1 MNLSINVLWM
11 LIAGFLV
18 VAMQAGFAMVEGGLC
33 RSKNSAHTLAMALM
47 IFPLGCIGFWAYGFA
62 LGWGNCAASPVGPGC
77 FSSLGRGLELLN
89 QGIGIGGTADHAR
102 FGLWG
107 TKGFFLGGLDDAG
120 VLSLFF
126 FMMVLMNIA
135 ATIPTGAMA
144 ERWRWKNFCLY
155 GLWVALPYGVFAN
168 WVWGGGWLAQA
179 GRNWGLGHGAV
190 DFAGSGVVH
199 AMGGIIGLA
208 GAVSLGPRI
217 GKYVGKRAQA
227 IPGHNIPMVVLGSF
241 ILAFGWFGFNLGWAF
256 AGTDLRISLM
266 AVNTILSGAAGA
278 LASMVYLQVRRMK
291 PDPSLMCNGLLAGL
305 VAISAPCA
313 FVDAWA
319 AALIGAVAGVLVV
332 ASIFFWDRVHID
344 DPVGAISIHG
354 AGGLWGLVALGLFA
368 NGKYGHGWNGVVRQ
382 GTGVFADG
390 LDGVRGA
397 LYGDYGQLA
406 AQLLEA
412 AVLAGFGFVTAYAWF
427 KLSNRITPLRVSPEV
442 EVQGLDLPEMGAM
455 GYPDFTPRGMDTR
468 RF

>member
-1 MNLSINVLWM
+1 L
-11 LIAGFLV
+11 
-18 VAMQAGFAMVEGGLC
+18 
-33 RSKNSAHTLAMALM
+33 
-47 IFPLGCIGFWAYGFA
+47 
-62 LGWGNCAASPVGPGC
+62 
-77 FSSLGRGLELLN
+77 
-89 QGIGIGGTADHAR
+89 
-102 FGLWG
+102 G
-107 TKGFFLGGLDDAG
+107 TKGFFLGGLDDPG

-155 GLWVALPYGVFAN
+155 GLWVALPYGIFAN

-179 GRNWGLGHGAV
+179 GKNWGLGHGAV

-199 AMGGIIGLA
+199 AMGGLIGLA
-208 GAVSLGPRI
+208 GALVLGPRI
-217 GKYVGKRAQA
+217 GKFIGKRAQA
-227 IPGHNIPMVVLGSF
+227 IPGHSIPMVVVGSF
-241 ILAFGWFGFNLGWAF
+241 LLTFGWFGFNPGWTF
-256 AGTDLRISLM
+256 AGTDLRIGVIV
-266 AVNTILSGAAGA
+266 VNTILAGASGA
-278 LASMVYLQVRRMK
+278 LASMVYLQMRQMK

-319 AALIGAVAGVLVV
+319 AVLIGAVAGVLVV
-332 ASIFFWDRVHID
+332 LSIFFWDRVHID

-354 AGGLWGLVALGLFA
+354 VGGLWGLIALGLFA
-368 NGKYGHGWNGVVRQ
+368 NGKYGHGWNGVVRR
-382 GTGVFADG
+382 GTGTLADS

-397 LYGDYGQLA
+397 LYGDYGQLL

-412 AVLAGFGFVTAYAWF
+412 AVLAAFGFLMAYAWF
-427 KLSNRITPLRVSPEV
+427 KFSNRITPLRVSAEV

-455 GYPDFTPRGMDTR
+455 GYPDFTPRGMDSR
-468 RF
+468 RW